1 VRPSGPGEISVL
13 NLRHRNNLARANI
26 KRMPEQSHAVR
37 NGVICACV
45 PAALLL
51 VSWPVAEMGFID
63 DWSYVKTAFVF
74 ARTGHIV
81 YNGWAT
87 AMLGWAIP
95 WAALFIKL
103 FGFSFTAVRLSTL
116 PLAMA
121 SVYLFHASLIRFGI
135 TARNAIVGALTLGLS
150 PLFLPLAASYMTDVA
165 GLFCILLCLYLCQRA
180 LVAHSDRTTILWLT
194 CAALTNIAGGTVRQ
208 IAWLG
213 TLVMVPSTAW
223 LLRKR
228 AGVIQ
233 VAFLLW
239 IVSVVSVLACIRW
252 FERQPYAVPEKIIQG
267 PVTGTILGHMLAEM
281 LKALLC
287 LMLVTFPILAA
298 WIPVYRSLTGGA
310 KTRIACILA
319 AMFAASIVLG
329 FRGSLEHRVMPWLG
343 HIIGTLSIFS
353 STGEMLGSRPVTL
366 TLPTRVVLSLL
377 VIGAA
382 LTLVEQLLARAR
394 RREGPG
400 SVSLHEAK
408 WVLGPFVAGYTTFLL
423 PRAMYSFVY
432 DRYLLGLMPF
442 AIIVLL
448 LLYQRWVAGRLPNE
462 TIVVLCLFGLYTTAG
477 THDWF
482 ALNRARVAAVAQI
495 HASGVPT
502 TSIQGGFDYDGW
514 TQIEAAG
521 YINDARIVNPPNV
534 YKPSMEHLKLPSQC
548 QLGFAPYTPAIHP
561 KYFVVFSVM
570 PCLQASKY
578 EPLTYSTWLPP
589 FHRTIFIQEAPQK

>member
-1 VRPSGPGEISVL
+1 
-13 NLRHRNNLARANI
+13 
-26 KRMPEQSHAVR
+26 MPEQSHAVR
-37 NGVICACV
+37 NGIICACV

-51 VSWPVAEMGFID
+51 VSRPVAEMGFVD

-121 SVYLFHASLIRFGI
+121 SVYLLHASLVRFGI
-135 TARNAIVGALTLGLS
+135 TARNAVVGALTLGLS
-150 PLFLPLAASYMTDVA
+150 PLFLPLAASYMTDVP

-180 LVAHSDRTTILWLT
+180 LAAQSDKITILWLM

-228 AGVIQ
+228 AGVKR
-233 VAFLLW
+233 VALLLW

-252 FERQPYAVPEKIIQG
+252 FERQPYALPEKIIQG
-267 PVTGTILGHMLAEM
+267 PVTGTMLGHMLAEL

-287 LMLVTFPILAA
+287 LGLITLPILAA
-298 WIPVYRSLTGGA
+298 WIPVQRSLSRCA
-310 KTRIACILA
+310 ITRIACVLI
-319 AMFAASIVLG
+319 AMGATSIVLG
-329 FRGSLEHRVMPWLG
+329 NRASLDHRVMPWLG
-343 HIIGTLSIFS
+343 HVIGTLSIFS
-353 STGEMLGSRPVTL
+353 STGEMLGSRVVTL
-366 TLPTRVVLSLL
+366 TLPMRVGLSLL
-377 VIGAA
+377 VVAAA
-382 LTLVEQLLARAR
+382 LTLVEQTLTKPWR
-394 RREGPG
+394 RKSPG
-400 SVSLHEAK
+400 AVSLNEALCM
-408 WVLGPFVAGYTTFLL
+408 LGPFSISYVVFLL
-423 PRAMYSFVY
+423 PRALYSFIY

-442 AIIVLL
+442 AIIILL
-448 LLYQRWVAGRLPNE
+448 LLHQRWIAVRLPAV
-462 TIVVLCLFGLYTTAG
+462 TVATLSLFALYAMAG

-495 HASGVPT
+495 RASGVPV

-521 YINDARIVNPPNV
+521 YINDARLRNPANAYQVNLSP
-534 YKPSMEHLKLPSQC
+534 LQLPERC
-548 QLGFAPYTPAIHP
+548 RLDFAEYTPAIRP
-561 KYFVVFSVM
+561 EYFVVFEPM
-570 PCLQASKY
+570 RCLASSKY
-578 EPLTYSTWLPP
+578 PPVRYRTWLPP
-589 FHRTIFIQEAPQK
+589 FQREIYIQRTLNIPN

>member
-1 VRPSGPGEISVL
+1 
-13 NLRHRNNLARANI
+13 
-26 KRMPEQSHAVR
+26 MPEQSHAVR
-37 NGVICACV
+37 NGIVSACV
-45 PAALLL
+45 TAASVLAA
-51 VSWPVAEMGFID
+51 WPVAEMGFVD
-63 DWSYVKTAFVF
+63 DWSYVKMAFVF

-95 WAALFIKL
+95 WGALFIKL

-121 SVYLFHASLIRFGI
+121 SVYLLHGSLVRFGI
-135 TARNAIVGALTLGLS
+135 NARNAMVGALTLGLS

-180 LVAHSDRTTILWLT
+180 LAARSDRTTILWLA

-228 AGVIQ
+228 AGVKRM
-233 VAFLLW
+233 AFLLW
-239 IVSVVSVLACIRW
+239 IASVVSVFACIRW
-252 FERQPYAVPEKIIQG
+252 FEQQPYALPEKIIQG
-267 PVTGTILGHMLAEM
+267 PVTGTMLGHMLTEL

-287 LMLVTFPILAA
+287 LALITFPILAA
-298 WIPVYRSLTGGA
+298 WIPIQRSLSRGA
-310 KTRIACILA
+310 LTRIACILV
-319 AMFAASIVLG
+319 AMAAASIVLG
-329 FRGSLEHRVMPWLG
+329 NRGSLDLRVMPWLG
-343 HIIGTLSIFS
+343 HVIGTLSIFS

-366 TLPTRVVLSLL
+366 TLPTRVGLSLL
-377 VIGAA
+377 VMAAA
-382 LTLVEQLLARAR
+382 LTLVEQMLTKPWR
-394 RREGPG
+394 RKGPG
-400 SVSLHEAK
+400 AVSLHDAL
-408 WVLGPFVAGYTTFLL
+408 WMLGPFAISYVAFLL
-423 PRAMYSFVY
+423 PRALYSFVY
-432 DRYLLGLMPF
+432 DRYLLGLMPL
-442 AIIVLL
+442 AIIIVLL
-448 LLYQRWVAGRLPNE
+448 LHQRWVAERLPAV
-462 TIVVLCLFGLYTTAG
+462 TIAALSLFALYAIAG

-495 HASGVPT
+495 HALGVPS

-521 YINDARIVNPPNV
+521 YINDPRIINPPHAFQPNLE
-534 YKPSMEHLKLPSQC
+534 PLRLQSRCRLD
-548 QLGFAPYTPAIHP
+548 FAPYTPAVQP

-570 PCLQASKY
+570 PCLKISRYQSV
-578 EPLTYSTWLPP
+578 TYSTWLPP
-589 FHRTIFIQEAPQK
+589 FRRTIFIQEAPPNRK